1 MAAGRRI
8 ADEAEARR
16 CIRAAERA
24 GQRAG
29 EWARAHGVDGR
40 SLRAWRLNLERRQT
54 LAVAKRRAPKVRPP
68 VASAL
73 VELIPRQP
81 ASGTHARYLLEVG
94 GARLAFGDDVSA
106 DTLRR
111 VLQALRS
118 C

>member
-1 MAAGRRI
+1 MAAGQRI

-40 SLRAWRLNLERRQT
+40 SLRAWKLNLERRQT
-54 LAVAKRRAPKVRPP
+54 PAAARRQAPKVRAPA
-68 VASAL
+68 ASAL
-73 VELIPRQP
+73 VELIPREP

-111 VLQALRS
+111 VLQALRA

>member
-40 SLRAWRLNLERRQT
+40 SLRAWRLNLARRQT
-54 LAVAKRRAPKVRPP
+54 VAVAKRRAPKVRPP

-81 ASGTHARYLLEVG
+81 AIGSHARYLLEVG
-94 GARLAFGDDVSA
+94 GARLAFDDDVSA

-111 VLQALRS
+111 VIQALRS

>member
-40 SLRAWRLNLERRQT
+40 SLRAWRLNLARRQT
-54 LAVAKRRAPKVRPP
+54 VAVAKRRAPKVRPP
-68 VASAL
+68 VASTL
-73 VELIPRQP
+73 VELIPRQT
-81 ASGTHARYLLEVG
+81 AIGSHARYLLEVD
-94 GARLAFGDDVSA
+94 GARLAFDDDVSA

-111 VLQALRS
+111 VIQALRS

>member
-29 EWARAHGVDGR
+29 EWARVHGVDGR

-54 LAVAKRRAPKVRPP
+54 PAVAKRRAPKVAPP
-68 VASAL
+68 ASAL
-73 VELIPRQP
+73 VELIPREP
-81 ASGTHARYLLEVG
+81 AGGTHARYLLEVD

>member
-29 EWARAHGVDGR
+29 EWGRAHGVDGR
-40 SLRAWRLNLERRQT
+40 SLRAWKLNLERRRAP
-54 LAVAKRRAPKVRPP
+54 AVAKRRAPKVQPP

-73 VELIPRQP
+73 VELVPRGP
-81 ASGTHARYLLEVG
+81 VSTPHARYLLEVG
-94 GARLAFGDDVSA
+94 GARLAFGDDVSS

-111 VLQALRS
+111 VLQTLRS

>member
-24 GQRAG
+24 GQGAG
-29 EWARAHGVDGR
+29 EWGRAHGIDGR
-40 SLRAWRLNLERRQT
+40 SLRTWKLNLERRQT
-54 LAVAKRRAPKVRPP
+54 PGVVRHRAAEARASVAG
-68 VASAL
+68 AL
-73 VELIPRQP
+73 VELVPREP
-81 ASGTHARYLLEVG
+81 VSLAPARYLLEMG